1 MPYFEIST
9 TKYKEYIKLIEVA
22 RAKMVA
28 ICNVASGFK
37 FGEPTSR
44 FGWTFLQRYVDQE
57 LCMGI
62 EDKFSDMIKKCK
74 GHKPDEKF
82 VNFLSQY
89 FESKG
94 CNVKVKMVND

>member
-1 MPYFEIST
+1 MPIFEIST
-9 TKYKEYIKLIEVA
+9 TKYEEDIKLIQVA
-22 RAKMVA
+22 MTKMEA

-37 FGEPTSR
+37 FEEPTSR
-44 FGWTFLQRYVDQE
+44 FGWTFLQIYLDQE

-62 EDKFSDMIKKCK
+62 EDKLSDMIKKCK

-82 VNFLSQY
+82 TNFLSQY
-89 FESKG
+89 FESRD

>member
-9 TKYKEYIKLIEVA
+9 TKYEEDIKLIQVA
-22 RAKMVA
+22 MTKMEA

-44 FGWTFLQRYVDQE
+44 FGWTFLQIYLDQE

-62 EDKFSDMIKKCK
+62 EDKFSDMKKNARGINQMK
-74 GHKPDEKF
+74 NLRIF
-82 VNFLSQY
+82 
-89 FESKG
+89 
-94 CNVKVKMVND
+94 

>member
-1 MPYFEIST
+1 MPSFEICT
-9 TKYKEYIKLIEVA
+9 TKYEENNKLIQVA
-22 RAKMVA
+22 MTKKEA

-37 FGEPTSR
+37 FEEQTSR
-44 FGWTFLQRYVDQE
+44 FSWTFLQMYLDQE

-82 VNFLSQY
+82 TNFLSQY
-89 FESKG
+89 FESRD